1 MTAELSVIELEPE
14 KPAEASVIWLHG
26 LGADGNDFVPVI
38 EALDL
43 PDSPPI
49 RFILPHAPV
58 RPITLNG
65 GQAMRG
71 WYDIVGIGPEYPEDK
86 EGIRSS
92 QARLQSLIYKEQSR
106 GISTD
111 RILLAG
117 FSQGGAIVLHT
128 GLRYEKPLA
137 GILALSTY
145 LPLRDS
151 LASELSHDQ
160 RHTPLMVMHGSND
173 AVVPPEFGRLSCGAM
188 RQQGLDMT
196 WKEYPM
202 GHTLCAEQIKD
213 IRGFILNCLQETNP
227 DL

>member
-14 KPAEASVIWLHG
+14 KPAGASVIWLHG

-71 WYDIVGIGPEYPEDK
+71 WYDIIGIGPEYPEDK

-92 QARLQSLIYKEQSR
+92 RTLLQSLIHKEKSR
-106 GISTD
+106 GISAD
-111 RILLAG
+111 RVLLAG
-117 FSQGGAIVLHT
+117 FSQGGAAVLHT
-128 GLRYEKPLA
+128 GLRYDRPLA
-137 GILALSTY
+137 GILALSSY

-151 LASELSHDQ
+151 LGSELSPEQ
-160 RHTPLMVMHGSND
+160 LQTPLMVMHGSDD
-173 AVVPPEFGRLSCGAM
+173 AVVPPEYGRLSCDAM
-188 RQQGLDMT
+188 RQQGLDVT

-202 GHTLCAEQIKD
+202 GHTLCAEQLKD
-213 IRGFILNCLQETNP
+213 IRGFILSCLQEMNQV
-227 DL
+227 L